1 MVKALVD
8 TNVLI
13 GFLRGAAAAGKAFAR
28 YDNAAI
34 RIVSWMEVMVGAP
47 QGAED
52 DTGKFLSRFSLVAL
66 GQPVAERAVG
76 LRQAHRIRLPDATIG
91 ASARIEGRLRVTR
104 NSKDLSLS
112 DPGVRMPCRV

>member
-1 MVKALVD
+1 MEKALVD

-13 GFLRGAAAAGKAFAR
+13 GFLGGAAAAGKALAR

-34 RIVSWMEVMVGAP
+34 SVVNWMDVMVGAP
-47 QGAED
+47 KGAED
-52 DTGKFLSRFSLVAL
+52 ETGKFLSRFSLVAL

-76 LRQAHRIRLPDATIG
+76 LRQAHRIKLPDAIIG
-91 ASARIEGRLRVTR
+91 ASAQIEGRLRVTR

-112 DPGVRMPCRV
+112 DPGVRMPCQV

>member
-1 MVKALVD
+1 MVKALLD

-13 GFLRGAAAAGKAFAR
+13 DFLGGVAAARKELAR

-34 RIVSWMEVMVGAP
+34 SIVSWMEVMVGAP
-47 QGAED
+47 RGAGDE
-52 DTGKFLSRFSLVAL
+52 TWKFLSRFSLVAL
-66 GQPVAERAVG
+66 EQPVAERAVG
-76 LRQAHRIRLPDATIG
+76 LRQAHRIRLPDAIIG
-91 ASARIEGRLRVTR
+91 ASAQIEGCLRVTR